1 MDFTGKTVIV
11 TGAGAGMGR
20 AAALGFARL
29 GASLVVNSV
38 SDSAAKVRDELTA
51 QVFGLVDCLLY
62 DIGKIRTRRAEVN
75 GCVPLAQDI
84 IDSFNYLCFDID
96 VEVFVIDL
104 HRVAKADR
112 FERGKARVFR

>member
-38 SDSAAKVRDELTA
+38 SDSAT
-51 QVFGLVDCLLY
+51 
-62 DIGKIRTRRAEVN
+62 
-75 GCVPLAQDI
+75 
-84 IDSFNYLCFDID
+84 S
-96 VEVFVIDL
+96 
-104 HRVAKADR
+104 
-112 FERGKARVFR
+112 